1 MSRLQKRIIAF
12 ILIATVAFNTLLPF
26 FAFYQGQ
33 TEPSQLAKLFGDKV
47 LICTS
52 DGFQWVS
59 WEDLKSGKVPVKQ
72 HKQFFCPLCLIAASP
87 ISKILALGAL
97 VFVISR
103 QLLTLLRFAPTA
115 CMASQTAWSL
125 SHSRAPPSFHR
136 AQQ

>member
-1 MSRLQKRIIAF
+1 MSKPQKRLAVLLLTFTI
-12 ILIATVAFNTLLPF
+12 AFNTLLPF

-59 WEDLKSGKVPVKQ
+59 WEDLKSGKIPVEQ
-72 HKQFFCPLCLIAASP
+72 HKQFFCPACVIAASP
-87 ISKILALGAL
+87 ISKIFALGIF

-103 QLLTLLRFAPTA
+103 QFLSLLRFAPTA
-115 CMASQTAWSL
+115 YMAFQPLWSL
-125 SHSRAPPSFHR
+125 SYSRAPPIN
-136 AQQ
+136 